1 MAAFRL
7 DDMMMAVDTQ
17 KLSRAEAGARPDDG
31 DDALVRKQYIGPAQ
45 MGERVLAEL
54 SHGMRHRTE
63 TVEAEQPLQSQRR
76 CQPPRPQRPG
86 TAGEIT
92 TGLPGLHPHGD
103 TGGGGKRAAE
113 PRARGGRG

>member
-31 DDALVRKQYIGPAQ
+31 DDALVRKQDIGPAQ

-54 SHGMRHRTE
+54 SHGMSHRTAI
-63 TVEAEQPLQSQRR
+63 VEEEQPLPSQRR
-76 CQPPRPQRPG
+76 CQPRRPDRPG
-86 TAGEIT
+86 TVGEIENV
-92 TGLPGLHPHGD
+92 LPGIPLHGA
-103 TGGGGKRAAE
+103 T
-113 PRARGGRG
+113 